1 MIFTIEPMI
10 NVCSYR
16 NKVLNDGWTVVT
28 QDHELSAQ
36 YEHTILVTNKGSE
49 VLTIRTEEDENE
61 FK

>member
-10 NVCSYR
+10 NVGSYKT
-16 NKVLNDGWTVVT
+16 KVLNDGWTVVT

-36 YEHTILVTNKGSE
+36 YEHTILVTDNGSE
-49 VLTIRTEEDENE
+49 ILTLRSEEDADE